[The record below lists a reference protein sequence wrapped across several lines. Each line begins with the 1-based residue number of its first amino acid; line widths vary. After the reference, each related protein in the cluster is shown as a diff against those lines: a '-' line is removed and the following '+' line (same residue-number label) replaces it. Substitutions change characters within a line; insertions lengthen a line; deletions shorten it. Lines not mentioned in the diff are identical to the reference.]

1 MVGPSKHLKFNAPR
15 ASSFTSFGFFVAIS
29 GLMMVVDHQMQVME
43 PVRSGFAW
51 VSDWIHNGVASPA
64 RGVDFADSYLR
75 SKSSLIAQNEELKK
89 RLAESEMQRYR
100 MSTLSEENRVLKE
113 MLQQKTLYTAK
124 TGMFEVRRALSD
136 GFTQRY
142 QIDGGSNDGLEVG
155 MPVVTEAGL
164 AGQLIHVAPNS
175 SQVQL
180 IQDKNQEVPVLFTTS
195 HVRGIVRGSGDGTT
209 LQSRDLPFSDKIK
222 VGEKVVT
229 SGLDG
234 IYPKGIPVGVV
245 TKVEP
250 GDSGSYIDVTVS
262 SPKSI
267 GTSEYVLVLY
277 VDTKV
282 ELPDLD
288 EEEEN
293 AGDGQVRRKPKR

>member
-29 GLMMVVDHQMQVME
+29 VLMMVVDHQMQVME

-51 VSDWIHNGVASPA
+51 VADWIHNGVASPA

-100 MSTLSEENRVLKE
+100 MGTLSEENRVLKE

-124 TGMFEVRRALSD
+124 TGMFEVRRALFD

-175 SQVQL
+175 
-180 IQDKNQEVPVLFTTS
+180 
-195 HVRGIVRGSGDGTT
+195 HVRGIVRGSGDGST

-250 GDSGSYIDVTVS
+250 GDSGSYVNVTVS

-282 ELPDLD
+282 EQPDLD
-288 EEEEN
+288 EAEES

>member
-1 MVGPSKHLKFNAPR
+1 MVGPSKHLKFSAPR
-15 ASSFTSFGFFVAIS
+15 ASSFTSFGFFAALS
-29 GLMMVVDHQMQVME
+29 LLMMVVDHQMQVME

-51 VSDWIHNGVASPA
+51 VADALHSGVSSPA
-64 RGVDFADSYLR
+64 RGVDAAGSYLQ

-89 RLAESEMQRYR
+89 RLAESEMERYR
-100 MSTLSEENRVLKE
+100 VGTLSEENRVLKE
-113 MLQQKTLYTAK
+113 MLQQKTLYTVR

-142 QIDGGSNDGLEVG
+142 QIDGGSDEGLEVG

-164 AGQLIHVAPNS
+164 AGQLIHVAKNS

-180 IQDKNQEVPVLFTTS
+180 IQDKNQEVPVLFTSS
-195 HVRGIVRGSGDGTT
+195 HIRGIVRGTGDGTT

-250 GDSGSYIDVTVS
+250 AESGTYLDVTIS

-267 GTSEYVLVLY
+267 GTSEYVLVLF
-277 VDTKV
+277 VNTKV
-282 ELPDLD
+282 ELPDMD
-288 EEEEN
+288 DTQDN
-293 AGDGQVRRKPKR
+293 ASGEQIRRKPRR

>member
-15 ASSFTSFGFFVAIS
+15 ASSFTSFGFFAALSV
-29 GLMMVVDHQMQVME
+29 LMMIVDHQMKFME
-43 PVRSGFAW
+43 PVRSGFSW
-51 VSDWIHNGVASPA
+51 VADALHSGVTSPA
-64 RGVDFADSYLR
+64 RGVDAAGSYLQ
-75 SKSSLIAQNEELKK
+75 SKTSLIAQNEELRK
-89 RLAESEMQRYR
+89 RLAQSEMERFQA
-100 MSTLSEENRVLKE
+100 STLSEENRVLKE
-113 MLQQKTLYTAK
+113 MLQQKALYKVK

-142 QIDGGSNDGLEVG
+142 QINGGAADGLEVG

-164 AGQLIHVAPNS
+164 AGQLIHVAQNS

-180 IQDKNQEVPVLFTTS
+180 IQDKNQEVPVLFTSS
-195 HVRGIVRGSGDGTT
+195 HVRGLVRGSGDGST
-209 LQSRDLPFSDKIK
+209 LQSRDLPFSDQIT

-234 IYPKGIPVGVV
+234 IYPKGIPVGIVSAVKPGESGTYVNV
-245 TKVEP
+245 T
-250 GDSGSYIDVTVS
+250 IS

-267 GTSEYVLVLY
+267 GTSQYVLVLY
-277 VDTKV
+277 VDTKT

-288 EEEEN
+288 EEDKP
-293 AGDGQVRRKPKR
+293 ADGQQIRRKPRR

>member
-1 MVGPSKHLKFNAPR
+1 
-15 ASSFTSFGFFVAIS
+15 
-29 GLMMVVDHQMQVME
+29 
-43 PVRSGFAW
+43 
-51 VSDWIHNGVASPA
+51 
-64 RGVDFADSYLR
+64 
-75 SKSSLIAQNEELKK
+75 
-89 RLAESEMQRYR
+89 
-100 MSTLSEENRVLKE
+100 
-113 MLQQKTLYTAK
+113 
-124 TGMFEVRRALSD
+124 MFEVRRALSD

-262 SPKSI
+262 SPNLSARANTFLSSTWIRRSNCRIWMKRKRMPATVRLEGSP
-267 GTSEYVLVLY
+267 S
-277 VDTKV
+277 
-282 ELPDLD
+282 D
-288 EEEEN
+288 E
-293 AGDGQVRRKPKR
+293 

>member
-1 MVGPSKHLKFNAPR
+1 MSSKRCFSKKRFTRLKQECLKFAAHFR
-15 ASSFTSFGFFVAIS
+15 TVLHSAIK
-29 GLMMVVDHQMQVME
+29 LT
-43 PVRSGFAW
+43 
-51 VSDWIHNGVASPA
+51 
-64 RGVDFADSYLR
+64 ADP
-75 SKSSLIAQNEELKK
+75 
-89 RLAESEMQRYR
+89 M
-100 MSTLSEENRVLKE
+100 T
-113 MLQQKTLYTAK
+113 
-124 TGMFEVRRALSD
+124 
-136 GFTQRY
+136 
-142 QIDGGSNDGLEVG
+142 
-155 MPVVTEAGL
+155 VVTEAGL

-195 HVRGIVRGSGDGTT
+195 HVRGIVRGSGDGST

-250 GDSGSYIDVTVS
+250 GDSGSYINVTVA

-288 EEEEN
+288 EEED
-293 AGDGQVRRKPKR
+293 AGDGQVRRKPRR

>member
-1 MVGPSKHLKFNAPR
+1 
-15 ASSFTSFGFFVAIS
+15 
-29 GLMMVVDHQMQVME
+29 MMVVDHQMQVME

-51 VSDWIHNGVASPA
+51 VSDWIHNGVSSPA

-195 HVRGIVRGSGDGTT
+195 HVRGIVRGSGDGST

-250 GDSGSYIDVTVS
+250 GDSGSYINVTVA

-288 EEEEN
+288 EEED
-293 AGDGQVRRKPKR
+293 AGDGQVRRKPRR

>member
-29 GLMMVVDHQMQVME
+29 VLMMVVDHQMQVME

-64 RGVDFADSYLR
+64 RGVDFAD
-75 SKSSLIAQNEELKK
+75 KK

-209 LQSRDLPFSDKIK
+209 LQSRDLPFSDKIR